1 MGLDTSDLSPAQR
14 EALQLLREGR
24 VTAPYVAEQA
34 DYSLQY
40 VREELTDLVSHDHV
54 RKIHDGLYEL
64 TSDPREADDA

>member
-1 MGLDTSDLSPAQR
+1 MGLDVSDLSPAQR
-14 EALQLLREGR
+14 ESLRLLREGR

-40 VREELTDLVSHDHV
+40 VREELTDLVNHGHV

-64 TSDPREADDA
+64 TDDPRGNSHD